1 MIKEIINR
9 QDGSVEERAKGI
21 RSKIWSLDMKNTWGG
36 GNYSAK
42 ILSLK
47 DQKCDGAFS
56 ENENI
61 RSTTTLRKRY
71 VCFRS
76 VECR

>member
-9 QDGSVEERAKGI
+9 QDGSVEEKAKGI

-36 GNYSAK
+36 GNYSSK

-56 ENENI
+56 KNENI
-61 RSTTTLRKRY
+61 RSITALRKRY